1 MTMPSEYRKEHFF
14 TSSQIEIPPFLTTGN
29 TEIPGQYPYTRGIHP
44 SGYRS
49 KFWTMR
55 QYAGFSTAQET
66 NARYKFLLDSGQ
78 TGLSV
83 AFDLPTQMGHDSD
96 AEEATGEVGK
106 VGVAIDSLEDMETL
120 FEGIPLDQVSTSM
133 TINATA
139 AILLCLY
146 QVTAEKK
153 GIHGKQLRGTI
164 QNDLLKEY
172 IARGTY
178 IYPPRPSMRMITDIF
193 RYCQEALPQ
202 WNTISISGYHI
213 REAGATAAQELGFTL
228 ANAICYV
235 REAIRSGLNVDD
247 FGQRLS
253 FFFSSDNHFFEEIA
267 KFRAARKMWA
277 TIMKERFQAKNP
289 KALMCRFHTQTAGSS
304 LTYQQPNNNV
314 VRVAYQALA
323 AVLGG
328 TQSLHTNSRDEALSL
343 PTEASAELALRTQQI
358 LAYETGVAD
367 TVDPLAGSYYIEALT
382 QKLEAK
388 AYEYIEAIESQ
399 GGSIPAIEIRYFQK
413 EIEKSAYLLQKQLE
427 TQDRIVV
434 GVNQFIT
441 EEEKGGA
448 PFRIDDRVEQE
459 QIQRVKQLRAKRNS
473 TQVQLSLNALK
484 QAAQGTENLLPLIKE
499 AIRHYATVGEISNT
513 LRDVFGVYRPS

>member
-1 MTMPSEYRKEHFF
+1 MPSENRKEHFS
-14 TSSQIEIPPFLTTGN
+14 TSSQIEVPPFLTGHDQ
-29 TEIPGQYPYTRGIHP
+29 EEPGLYPYTRGIHP

-55 QYAGFSTAQET
+55 QYAGFSTAKET
-66 NARYKFLLDSGQ
+66 NTRYKFLLASGQ

-83 AFDLPTQMGHDSD
+83 AFDLPTQMGYDSD
-96 AEEATGEVGK
+96 AEEAIGEVGK
-106 VGVAIDSLEDMETL
+106 VGVAIDSLEDMEAL

-153 GIHGKQLRGTI
+153 GILGKNLRGTI

-178 IYPPRPSMRMITDIF
+178 IYPPRPSMRIITDIF
-193 RYCQEALPQ
+193 RYCQEELPQ

-213 REAGATAAQELGFTL
+213 REAGATAAQELGFTM
-228 ANAICYV
+228 ANGISYV
-235 REAIRSGLNVDD
+235 REALRVGLNVDD

-267 KFRAARKMWA
+267 KFRAARKIWA
-277 TIMKERFQAKNP
+277 TLMKERFHAKNP

-304 LTYQQPNNNV
+304 LTHQQPNNNI

-343 PTEASAELALRTQQI
+343 PTEESAEIALRTQQI

-367 TVDPLAGSYYIEALT
+367 TVDPLAGCYYLEELT
-382 QKLEAK
+382 RKLEEK
-388 AYEYIEAIESQ
+388 AYEYIEIIESK
-399 GGSIPAIEIRYFQK
+399 GGSIPAIEERYFHK

-427 TQDRIVV
+427 TQERIVV
-434 GVNQFIT
+434 SANQFIT
-441 EEEKGGA
+441 KDPEA
-448 PFRIDDRVEQE
+448 PALFRIDERIEKE
-459 QIQRVKQLRAKRNS
+459 QIQQLKKLRARRNAS
-473 TQVQLSLNALK
+473 QVQSSLNALK
-484 QAAQGTENLLPLIKE
+484 QAAKGTENLLPPIKE
-499 AIRHYATVGEISNT
+499 CIRQYGTIGEIST
-513 LRDVFGVYRPS
+513 VLRDVFGIYRPQ